1 MKKIVYISGGIGG
14 AKLAKGFYGVD
25 DIELSIVINTGDDEN
40 IHGIKLSP
48 DIDSVMYS
56 LAGIEGEFGW
66 GQKEDTFNVSNFYKK
81 YKTQLFSIGDKDLA
95 LKLFRNQM
103 FNDGKTLTEI
113 TKFFTDFYNLN
124 CTLLPMTNDKV
135 QTTLTTVNNEILSFQ
150 EYFVEK
156 KADPK
161 LKKIDYVG
169 SDSANITSEVSS
181 VLKKAD
187 QVIIGPSNP
196 FLSIGPILSIDKIR
210 KLIVSHNNVVVV
222 SPFINNKALKGPS
235 DKNFKDFGFQPNIE
249 GLKVFYQDI
258 ANQFIV
264 HENEN
269 EEENVFSK
277 NILFSEESV
286 AVNLAKEIVQNV

>member
-25 DIELSIVINTGDDEN
+25 DIELSIVVNTGDDEN

-187 QVIIGPSNP
+187 QIIIGPSNP
-196 FLSIGPILSIDKIR
+196 FLSIGPILSINKIR

>member
-25 DIELSIVINTGDDEN
+25 DIELSIIINTGDDEN

>member
-235 DKNFKDFGFQPNIE
+235 DKNFKDFGFKPNIE

-264 HENEN
+264 HENET

>member
-187 QVIIGPSNP
+187 QIIIGPSNP
-196 FLSIGPILSIDKIR
+196 FLSIGPILSINKIR

-286 AVNLAKEIVQNV
+286 AVNLAKEIVRNV